1 MTGTSLLC
9 QLIESIVKR
18 SESAQPGLPALNLVI
33 FEKTTDFGP
42 GFPHNEKD
50 LLPFHIT
57 NMCAGDMGVFA
68 ARPGDFQTWIDQ
80 NPAYLKK
87 RFPGYPQQAFEPE
100 RGPDLCGHYP
110 RAFMGEYLRTRFQ
123 EAIQQAR
130 RLNLPVTLY
139 PRHEIINVER
149 IGRLVRLH
157 ARCDDAKNGGVYD
170 TDAALLATGHWIS
183 KDSRENYF
191 DSPWPAD
198 RLLSGIPA
206 GASVAVIG
214 TSLSAIETA
223 LTLTGDGRFV
233 ETRGGDLQYIPS
245 ENPRR
250 VHLYSRRGLLPKVR
264 GRVGPYANQYLT
276 PAAFETGRSTGI
288 ARTSLE
294 KMFAL
299 LNQELEAAYGRQID
313 WDAVLSPAQDPQT
326 FLAQSLRDAVHGD
339 EPGGTVI
346 WQTVLRQ
353 VVPYIR
359 DWYAHLAPPDR
370 LRFDQEF
377 TSVFFTHAATQ
388 PHINAAKLLALMK
401 AGLVKVIRLGR
412 SYRFYREAASAGYRF
427 DYAAASGKPIS
438 DVFPF
443 VVNAR
448 GQSVSI
454 ETDRS
459 ELAQNLIRAGYMHRI
474 PAEIPGALPPRSEDA
489 RKGEKM
495 GRAHP
500 SGTLLID
507 PETCRVQSLSSKQSI
522 SGAVYAVGAMT
533 RGQIIDAS
541 MAHGL
546 CRSTAAICE
555 ELLAAI
561 FPEQAG
567 PVQ

>member
-1 MTGTSLLC
+1 V
-9 QLIESIVKR
+9 ER
-18 SESAQPGLPALNLVI
+18 SRVGPPALSLAL
-33 FEKTTDFGP
+33 FEKTCDFGP
-42 GFPHNEKD
+42 GFPHNEQH

-57 NMCAGDMGVFA
+57 NMCAGDMGVYA

-80 NPAYLKK
+80 NPAYLQK
-87 RFPGYPQQAFEPE
+87 RFPGYPRQVFEPE
-100 RGPDLCGHYP
+100 RGPDLCRHYP

-123 EAIQQAR
+123 KAIRQAR
-130 RLNLPVTLY
+130 HLNLPVKLY
-139 PRHEIINVER
+139 PRHEIINIER
-149 IGRLVRLH
+149 RERLVRLH
-157 ARCDDAKNGGVYD
+157 AHSDDSKDVRIFE
-170 TDAALLATGHWIS
+170 TDAVLLATGHWVS
-183 KDSRENYF
+183 EDNRKNYF

-223 LTLTGDGRFV
+223 LTLTSDGSFI
-233 ETRGGDLQYIPS
+233 ETRGGGLQYIPS
-245 ENPRR
+245 GNPRR

-264 GRVGPYANQYLT
+264 GSVGAYMNQYLT
-276 PAAFETGRSTGI
+276 PAAFEISQSGDS

-294 KMFAL
+294 KAFAL

-313 WDAVLSPAQDPQT
+313 WEAVLSPAQDPQT
-326 FLAQSLRDAVHGD
+326 VLAQSLREAEHGD

-353 VVPYIR
+353 IVPYIR
-359 DWYAHLAPPDR
+359 DWYAHLASSDR

-388 PHINAAKLLALMK
+388 PRTNAAKLLALMK
-401 AGLVKVIRLGR
+401 AGLVQVIRLGR
-412 SYRFYREAASAGYRF
+412 RYRFYRDDSSAGYRF
-427 DYAAASGKPIS
+427 DYADALGMPTS

-448 GQSVSI
+448 GQNVSI

-459 ELAQNLIRAGYMHRI
+459 ELAQNLIQAGYVRSGPVEM
-474 PAEIPGALPPRSEDA
+474 PVDLASKSEDVRNSGKETPA
-489 RKGEKM
+489 Q
-495 GRAHP
+495 P
-500 SGTLLID
+500 SGTLPID
-507 PETCRVQSLSSKQSI
+507 PETGRVRLLSSQHSI
-522 SGAVYAVGAMT
+522 YGAVYAVGAMT

-546 CRSTAAICE
+546 CRSTAAICK
-555 ELLAAI
+555 ELLEAL
-561 FPEQAG
+561 PWDT
-567 PVQ
+567 